1 MQATSFGVVANFQS
15 VVQFAPNKSI
25 QRTALD
31 APPLMQALAG
41 ATTEQSNTLT
51 KFLDDN

>member
-31 APPLMQALAG
+31 APPLMQALA
-41 ATTEQSNTLT
+41 AWVVHIS
-51 KFLDDN
+51 KDA